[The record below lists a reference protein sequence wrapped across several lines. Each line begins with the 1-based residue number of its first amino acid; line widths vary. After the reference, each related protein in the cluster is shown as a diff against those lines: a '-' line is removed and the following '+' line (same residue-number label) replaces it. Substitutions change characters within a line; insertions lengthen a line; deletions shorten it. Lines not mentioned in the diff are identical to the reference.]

1 MEHVVDQIAASGQ
14 HSVEI
19 IFIDDGQRDKTL
31 QLIRQIRKEHS
42 YVKYIQFSRNFGKEA
57 GIYAGLQ
64 AQKGD
69 YVAMMD
75 ADLQDPP
82 ELLLDMLKILDDQS
96 IYHIDC
102 VATRR
107 INRKGEPPIRSWFA
121 HKFYQLINKIQDAN
135 IMDGARD
142 FRLMTRPMVDAILQ
156 MKEHNRFSKGIFG
169 WVGFN
174 THWID
179 FENRERVAGQTK
191 WSFWKLLIYA
201 VDGIV
206 DFSTALL
213 NIPLVLT
220 VLTAIM
226 QIVQLIYGLVKSSE
240 LFIGLG
246 IMGIP
251 MSLMFMCMQIFALY
265 IKNIVGDTQNRPIY
279 IVKEQIL

>member
-1 MEHVVDQIAASGQ
+1 
-14 HSVEI
+14 
-19 IFIDDGQRDKTL
+19 
-31 QLIRQIRKEHS
+31 
-42 YVKYIQFSRNFGKEA
+42 
-57 GIYAGLQ
+57 
-64 AQKGD
+64 
-69 YVAMMD
+69 
-75 ADLQDPP
+75 
-82 ELLLDMLKILDDQS
+82 
-96 IYHIDC
+96 
-102 VATRR
+102 
-107 INRKGEPPIRSWFA
+107 
-121 HKFYQLINKIQDAN
+121 
-135 IMDGARD
+135 MDGARD

-226 QIVQLIYGLVKSSE
+226 
-240 LFIGLG
+240 
-246 IMGIP
+246 
-251 MSLMFMCMQIFALY
+251 
-265 IKNIVGDTQNRPIY
+265 
-279 IVKEQIL
+279 

>member
-1 MEHVVDQIAASGQ
+1 MEHVVDQITASGQ

-31 QLIRQIRKEHS
+31 QLIKQTQKEHS

-96 IYHIDC
+96 NNHIDC

-220 VLTAIM
+220 VLTAIL
-226 QIVQLIYGLVKSSE
+226 QIVQLICGLVKSSE

-279 IVKEQIL
+279 IVKEQVL

>member
-1 MEHVVDQIAASGQ
+1 MEHVVDQITVSGQ

-31 QLIRQIRKEHS
+31 QLIKQTQKEHS

-96 IYHIDC
+96 NNHIDC

-226 QIVQLIYGLVKSSE
+226 QIVQLICGLVKSSE

-279 IVKEQIL
+279 IVKEQVL

>member
-1 MEHVVDQIAASGQ
+1 MEHVVDQITTSGQ
-14 HSVEI
+14 HSIEI

-31 QLIRQIRKEHS
+31 QLIKQTQKEHS

-96 IYHIDC
+96 NNHIDC

-226 QIVQLIYGLVKSSE
+226 QIVQLICGLVKSSE

-279 IVKEQIL
+279 IVKEQVL